1 MPLIPAPPAP
11 PNKDALPLR
20 LERELH
26 AQLRDY
32 AEFLGSSKEYIVT
45 AALRRVFRHDKD
57 FLAWQQARQCA
68 VKEPST
74 TKPSRSASLTDDTLD
89 TPRGAGPEVARKPTG
104 KGHA

>member
-1 MPLIPAPPAP
+1 MPLIPAPPAAP
-11 PNKDALPLR
+11 EKDALPLR

-57 FLAWQQARQCA
+57 FLVWQQGRRDAGKDTA
-68 VKEPST
+68 TST
-74 TKPSRSASLTDDTLD
+74 PTRSAPLTADKSDA
-89 TPRGAGPEVARKPTG
+89 PHSASPEATRKPTG
-104 KGHA
+104 KDRS